1 MGFSKFIKTT
11 KIEIIDNLFEKL
23 NLNEKI
29 EEEKVFTFTITNF
42 NFDGLSYKSCIEIYK
57 DGRPFS
63 YFIEP
68 WLVLKFPFL
77 KHIKGCKPHD
87 HVNVY
92 NEDITYDQKTF
103 TKLGCKFM
111 PSNMIG
117 QGRTFNEEVFNE
129 KASKLIY
136 IIVSNVYFPQIKVK
150 FIKGIDLIKTYQN
163 GIIKFKDH
171 DNFFKV

>member
-1 MGFSKFIKTT
+1 
-11 KIEIIDNLFEKL
+11 
-23 NLNEKI
+23 
-29 EEEKVFTFTITNF
+29 
-42 NFDGLSYKSCIEIYK
+42 
-57 DGRPFS
+57 
-63 YFIEP
+63 
-68 WLVLKFPFL
+68 
-77 KHIKGCKPHD
+77 
-87 HVNVY
+87 
-92 NEDITYDQKTF
+92 
-103 TKLGCKFM
+103 
-111 PSNMIG
+111 MIG